1 MKLQKQDFE
10 VPLAVQAELLS
21 VNRTSLY
28 YKPRDVL
35 ELVIHIRRRIDEIH
49 TGFPTY
55 GSRSIRDVLRTE
67 GICINR
73 KAVQRHMQA
82 MGITV
87 IYPGPNLSKRNQ
99 RHRVYPYLLRN
110 LDVVQNDQVWQT
122 DVTYI
127 RLRGGWV
134 YLTAL
139 IDVHSRFIVDW
150 EISTTMDSG
159 FILTMLKRAF
169 ARGKPEIINSNQGC
183 QYTSDK
189 YIELLKEAG
198 VAISMD
204 GRGRA
209 TNNAYIERFWRTLK
223 QQEVYLN
230 EYSSPKEARSRI
242 AAFMRVCMCAR
253 PATWQSGKRGR
264 ERKALVQTKLIRTI
278 SILSFASDALSKK
291 GATKREL
298 KAKLTR

>member
-1 MKLQKQDFE
+1 MALIHKQDPE
-10 VPLAVQAELLS
+10 LPLAMQADLLG

-28 YKPRDVL
+28 YKQCAVS
-35 ELVIHIRRRIDEIH
+35 EEVIRIRRRIDEIH
-49 TGFPTY
+49 TNFPAY
-55 GSRSIRDVLRTE
+55 GSRTIRDVLRNA
-67 GICINR
+67 GFCINR

-99 RHRVYPYLLRN
+99 QHRVYPYLLRN
-110 LDVVQNDQVWQT
+110 LVINRIDQVWQT

-127 RLRGGWV
+127 RLHSGWV
-134 YLTAL
+134 YLTTL

-150 EISTTMDSG
+150 ELSTTIDST

-169 ARGKPEIINSNQGC
+169 SKGRPDILNSDQGS

-189 YIELLKEAG
+189 YIELVKEAD
-198 VAISMD
+198 VKVSMD

-209 TNNAYIERFWRTLK
+209 LDNIYIERFWRTVK

-230 EYSSPKEARSRI
+230 EYSSPKEARQRI
-242 AAFMRVCMCAR
+242 DAFIHCYNYFR
-253 PATWQSGKRGR
+253 PHQSLGGKTPGQIYQGVSPLRL
-264 ERKALVQTKLIRTI
+264 EDTI
-278 SILSFASDALSKK
+278 PNNLGIH
-291 GATKREL
+291 
-298 KAKLTR
+298 LTNQKMVS

>member
-1 MKLQKQDFE
+1 M
-10 VPLAVQAELLS
+10 PLTVQAELLS

-28 YKPRDVL
+28 YQPREVSERIL
-35 ELVIHIRRRIDEIH
+35 HIRRRIDAIH
-49 TGFPTY
+49 TFLPGY
-55 GSRSIRDVLRTE
+55 GSRGIRDVLNNE
-67 GICINR
+67 GIRVNR
-73 KAVQRHMQA
+73 KAVQRYMQE
-82 MGITV
+82 MGIAV

-110 LDVVQNDQVWQT
+110 LDIIRKDQVWQT

-127 RLRGGWV
+127 RLRNGWI

-139 IDVHSRFIVDW
+139 IDVHSRMIVDW
-150 EISTTMDSG
+150 ELSTTVDSR
-159 FILTMLKRAF
+159 FILTMLNRAF
-169 ARGKPEIINSNQGC
+169 AKRKPEILNCDQGC

-209 TNNAYIERFWRTLK
+209 TDNIYIERFWRTLK

-230 EYSSPKEARSRI
+230 EYDSPKEARNRI
-242 AAFMRVCMCAR
+242 AAFIASYNYFR
-253 PATWQSGKRGR
+253 PHQSLHGKTPGQVYHGIIPLRLEDVIMKNYIG
-264 ERKALVQTKLIRTI
+264 IH
-278 SILSFASDALSKK
+278 
-291 GATKREL
+291 
-298 KAKLTR
+298 LTNPEMVS

>member
-1 MKLQKQDFE
+1 MALIQKEDPKM
-10 VPLAVQAELLS
+10 PLAVQAELLS

-28 YKPRDVL
+28 YQPREVSERIL
-35 ELVIHIRRRIDEIH
+35 HIRCRIDAIH
-49 TGFPTY
+49 TFLPGY
-55 GSRSIRDVLRTE
+55 GSRGIRDVLNNE
-67 GICINR
+67 GIRINR
-73 KAVQRHMQA
+73 KAVQRHMQV

-110 LDVVQNDQVWQT
+110 LDIIRKDQVWQT

-127 RLRGGWV
+127 RLRSGWV

-139 IDVHSRFIVDW
+139 IDVQSRMIVDW
-150 EISTTMDSG
+150 ELSTTMDSG

-169 ARGKPEIINSNQGC
+169 AKRKPEILNCDQGC

-209 TNNAYIERFWRTLK
+209 TDNIYIERFWRTLK

-230 EYSSPKEARSRI
+230 EYSSPKEARNRI
-242 AAFMRVCMCAR
+242 AAFIESYNYFR
-253 PATWQSGKRGR
+253 PHQGLNGKTPGQVYQGILPLRM
-264 ERKALVQTKLIRTI
+264 EDIMKSFSDLQLADRKKV
-278 SILSFASDALSKK
+278 S
-291 GATKREL
+291 
-298 KAKLTR
+298 